1 MLRDD
6 AIGVI
11 TTLAA
16 KYGAAIFVGNGYN
29 ARALHATLDRPD
41 FFYMVGSMGLC
52 ATIAAGFSN
61 CTGRPTISVEGDG
74 NALMGLSGFPV
85 AAAAARGPYVRIV
98 LDNAMH
104 ESSGCHQTL
113 SPQVDFGT
121 LAVGAGYEPVARP
134 QQLAE
139 LETAL
144 DAGLQTPRSSFIYVA
159 TDAKGGAHPRIPF
172 HPREIAERFRAAVGA
187 TTGSTHDR

>member
-6 AIGVI
+6 AIGAI
-11 TTLAA
+11 TRLAVRH
-16 KYGAAIFVGNGYN
+16 GAAIFVGNGYN
-29 ARALHATLDRPD
+29 ARALHALLDRPD

-74 NALMGLSGFPV
+74 NALMGLSGFPA
-85 AAAAARGPYVRIV
+85 AAAAARGPYVRVV

-113 SPQVDFGT
+113 SSQVDFGT
-121 LAVGAGYEPVARP
+121 LAAGAGYDPVARP
-134 QQLAE
+134 QTLAD
-139 LETAL
+139 LEAAL
-144 DAGLQTPRSSFIYVA
+144 ESGLQTPRSSFIYVA
-159 TDAKGGAHPRIPF
+159 TDARGGAHPRVPF
-172 HPREIAERFRAAVGA
+172 HPREIAARFREAVGA
-187 TTGSTHDR
+187 TS

>member
-6 AIGVI
+6 AIRLI

-16 KYGAAIFVGNGYN
+16 RYDAAIFVGNGYN
-29 ARALHATLDRPD
+29 ARALHAALDRPE

-61 CTGRPTISVEGDG
+61 AAGRPTISVEGDG

-85 AAAAARGPYVRIV
+85 AAAAARGPYVRVV

-113 SPQVDFGT
+113 SAQVDFSL
-121 LAVGAGYEPVARP
+121 LAAGAGYDPVFRP
-134 QQLAE
+134 QAADE
-139 LETAL
+139 LEAAL
-144 DAGLQTPRSSFIYVA
+144 EQGLRTPQSSFIYVA
-159 TDAKGGAHPRIPF
+159 TDAQGGAHPRVPF
-172 HPREIAERFRAAVGA
+172 HPREIAARFRAAVGA
-187 TTGSTHDR
+187 TS